1 MIWSPWIERINTM
14 KALIV
19 EDETKTGD
27 YLRKGLY
34 ENGFVVDLANNG
46 IDGLHL
52 ALTGEYDIIV
62 LDVTMPGKDGWT
74 VLQELRRSQET
85 PVIFLTARDKVED
98 RVKGLEL
105 GADDYLVKP
114 FAFSELLA
122 RIRTLLRRGKIQH
135 PEVLRIADLDLDPLR
150 RRATRGQTRIDLT
163 AKEFSLLHLFLR
175 RQGEVLSRTFI
186 AEQVWDMN
194 FDSDTNVVEV
204 AMRRLRAKI
213 DDNYDKKLIHTIR
226 GMGYVLEERD

>member
-1 MIWSPWIERINTM
+1 M
-14 KALIV
+14 KVLII
-19 EDETKTGD
+19 EDEVKTGD
-27 YLRKGLY
+27 YLRKGLS
-34 ENGFVVDLANNG
+34 ENGFFVDLATDG
-46 IDGLHL
+46 RDGLHL
-52 ALTGEYDIIV
+52 ALTGEYDVIV
-62 LDVTMPGKDGWT
+62 LDVMLPGMDGWS
-74 VLQELRRSQET
+74 VLQELRRSQQT
-85 PVIFLTARDKVED
+85 PVLFLTARDKVED

-122 RIRTLLRRGKIQH
+122 RIRTLMRRGKVQQ
-135 PEVLRIADLDLDPLR
+135 PDVLCVADLELDPLR
-150 RRATRGQTRIDLT
+150 RRASRGQTRIDLT

-204 AMRRLRAKI
+204 AIRRLRAKI
-213 DDNYDKKLIHTIR
+213 DDDYQKKLLHTIR
-226 GMGYVLEERD
+226 GMGYVLEERN

>member
-1 MIWSPWIERINTM
+1 M

-27 YLRKGLY
+27 YLRKGLS
-34 ENGFVVDLANNG
+34 ENGFTVDLATDG
-46 IDGLHL
+46 VDGLHL

-62 LDVTMPGKDGWT
+62 LDVTLPGKDGWN
-74 VLQELRRSQET
+74 VLTELRRSQQT

-122 RIRTLLRRGKIQH
+122 RIRTLLRRGKVQQ
-135 PEVLRIADLDLDPLR
+135 PDVLKIADLELDPLR
-150 RRATRGQTRIDLT
+150 RRATRGQSRIDLT

-213 DDNYDKKLIHTIR
+213 DDGFGQKLLHTIR
-226 GMGYVLEERD
+226 GMGYIMEERD

>member
-1 MIWSPWIERINTM
+1 M
-14 KALIV
+14 KALII
-19 EDETKTGD
+19 EDEVKTGG
-27 YLRKGLY
+27 YLRKGLS
-34 ENGFVVDLANNG
+34 ENGFIVDLATNG
-46 IDGLHL
+46 EDGLHL

-62 LDVTMPGKDGWT
+62 LDVMMPGRDGWS
-74 VLQELRRSQET
+74 VLQELRRSQQT

-114 FAFSELLA
+114 FSFSELLA
-122 RIRTLLRRGKIQH
+122 RIRTLMRRGKIQQ
-135 PEVLRIADLDLDPLR
+135 PDVLRIADIELDPLR
-150 RRATRGQTRIDLT
+150 RRAMRGQTRIELT
-163 AKEFSLLHLFLR
+163 AKEFTLLHFLFR
-175 RQGEVLSRTFI
+175 RQGEVLSRTLI

-213 DDNYDKKLIHTIR
+213 DDSFDKKLIHTIR

>member
-1 MIWSPWIERINTM
+1 M

-19 EDETKTGD
+19 EDEIKTGD
-27 YLRKGLY
+27 YLRKGLS
-34 ENGFVVDLANNG
+34 ENGFVVDLASNG
-46 IDGLHL
+46 HDGLHL
-52 ALTGEYDIIV
+52 ALTGEYDVIV
-62 LDVTMPGKDGWT
+62 LDVMLPGKDGWN
-74 VLQELRRSQET
+74 VLQELRRSQQT

-122 RIRTLLRRGKIQH
+122 RIRTLMRRGKVQQ
-135 PEVLRIADLDLDPLR
+135 PEVLSIANLELDPLR
-150 RRATRGQTRIDLT
+150 RRATRDQTRIDLT
-163 AKEFSLLHLFLR
+163 AKEFALLHLFLR
-175 RQGEVLSRTFI
+175 RQGEVLSRTYI

-213 DDNYDKKLIHTIR
+213 DDNFDKKLIHTIR

>member
-1 MIWSPWIERINTM
+1 M

-19 EDETKTGD
+19 EDEAKTGD
-27 YLRKGLY
+27 YLRKGLS
-34 ENGFVVDLANNG
+34 ENGFIVDLASDG

-62 LDVTMPGKDGWT
+62 LDVTLPGKDGWH
-74 VLQELRRSQET
+74 VLQELRHSQET

-98 RVKGLEL
+98 KVKGLEL

-122 RIRTLLRRGKIQH
+122 RIRTLLRRGKIQQ
-135 PEVLRIADLDLDPLR
+135 PDVLHIADLELDPLR
-150 RRATRGQTRIDLT
+150 RRASRGQSRIDLT

-213 DDNYDKKLIHTIR
+213 DDSFDKKLLHTIR
-226 GMGYVLEERD
+226 GMGYVMEERD

>member
-1 MIWSPWIERINTM
+1 M
-14 KALIV
+14 KALII
-19 EDETKTGD
+19 EDEVKTGG
-27 YLRKGLY
+27 YLRKGLS
-34 ENGFVVDLANNG
+34 ENGFIVDLATNG
-46 IDGLHL
+46 EDGLHL

-62 LDVTMPGKDGWT
+62 LDVMMPGRDGWS
-74 VLQELRRSQET
+74 VLQELRRSQQT
-85 PVIFLTARDKVED
+85 PVIFLTARDKEED

-114 FAFSELLA
+114 FSFSELLA
-122 RIRTLLRRGKIQH
+122 RIRTLMRRGKIQQ
-135 PEVLRIADLDLDPLR
+135 PDVLRIADIELDPLR
-150 RRATRGQTRIDLT
+150 RRAMRGQTRIELT
-163 AKEFSLLHLFLR
+163 AKEFTLLHFLFR
-175 RQGEVLSRTFI
+175 RQGEVLSRTLI

-213 DDNYDKKLIHTIR
+213 DDSFDKKLIHTIR

>member
-1 MIWSPWIERINTM
+1 M
-14 KALIV
+14 KALII
-19 EDETKTGD
+19 EDEVKTGD
-27 YLRKGLY
+27 YLRKGLS
-34 ENGFVVDLANNG
+34 ENGFIVDLATNG
-46 IDGLHL
+46 EDGLHL

-62 LDVTMPGKDGWT
+62 LDVMMPGRDGWS
-74 VLQELRRSQET
+74 VLQELRRSQQT

-114 FAFSELLA
+114 FSFSELLA
-122 RIRTLLRRGKIQH
+122 RIRTLMRRGKIQQ
-135 PEVLRIADLDLDPLR
+135 PDVLRIADLELDPLR
-150 RRATRGQTRIDLT
+150 RRAMRGQTRIELT
-163 AKEFSLLHLFLR
+163 AKEFTLLHFLFR
-175 RQGEVLSRTFI
+175 RQGEVLSRTLI

-213 DDNYDKKLIHTIR
+213 DDSFDKKLIHTIR
-226 GMGYVLEERD
+226 GMGYVLEERN